1 MGMKCAAIVGLLTL
15 LTTLPVRSQVDS
27 AVRDIITDP
36 NLSLRCKE
44 LMEERSQKVKV
55 RQRLSDLLQ
64 RNQNLLKNTPAMRV
78 QMKKRLESSHI
89 SVRNELYL
97 ASLQVQNME
106 ETIIRSGCPGI
117 NL

>member
-1 MGMKCAAIVGLLTL
+1 MKSLAIVGILTL
-15 LTTLPVRSQVDS
+15 LIMAESRAQTDS

-36 NLSLRCKE
+36 NLSMRCKE
-44 LMEERSQKVKV
+44 LMQERNDKIKI
-55 RQRLSDLLQ
+55 RQRLNDLLQ
-64 RNQNLLKNTPAMRV
+64 RNQNLLKSTPDMRV
-78 QMKKRLESSHI
+78 QMKKRLEASQI

-106 ETIIRSGCPGI
+106 ESIIRSGCPGI